1 MANIRLNQVVKK
13 YDDNLIINRL
23 TMECKEKEFLAI
35 LGPSGAGKTTI
46 LKMIAGI
53 EDVTKG
59 EIFFGEKEYTH
70 TSPQDRDLS
79 MVFENYALYPH
90 MTVRENIAFPL
101 KSPKKKGQF
110 TADEIES
117 RVAEVALM
125 VGLEDKLDRR
135 TNQLSG
141 GQRQR
146 VSLARALVKKTSV
159 ILMDEPLAHLDAKL
173 RVQMRGELK
182 RIHQDLGATI
192 IYVTHDYIEAMA
204 MADRIAVTNNGEIQ
218 QIGTPEEIYFSPK
231 NEFVASIVGE
241 PPMNIFQ
248 AEIEQRQGK
257 VYGTWQGQIFEIPVP
272 ASFTGKTIDFGIRPN
287 NINLVQSGA
296 NNCITGVIDDVEPL
310 GRQQLMNVWVGNKL
324 LVVKSDRDR
333 SIQLGQTVYL
343 QFDYAYLHLFYSD
356 TKERMVL

>member
-1 MANIRLNQVVKK
+1 MASIRLNQVVKK

-53 EDVTKG
+53 EEVTG
-59 EIFFGEKEYTH
+59 GSVFFGERDYTR

-90 MTVRENIAFPL
+90 LSVRENISFPL

-110 TADEIES
+110 SASEIEK
-117 RVAEVALM
+117 RVQEAAKM
-125 VGLEDKLDRR
+125 VGLDDKLERR
-135 TNQLSG
+135 TDQLSG

-204 MADRIAVTNNGEIQ
+204 MADRIAVTNNGELQ
-218 QIGTPEEIYFSPK
+218 QIGTPEEIYFQPR
-231 NEFVASIVGE
+231 NEFVATIVGE

-248 AEIEQRQGK
+248 AELAARDGK
-257 VYGTWQGQIFEIPVP
+257 VYGSWEGQTFEVP
-272 ASFTGKTIDFGIRPN
+272 LPGSFSGKAVDIGIRPN
-287 NINLVQSGA
+287 NINLVPAGSDNSLA
-296 NNCITGVIDDVEPL
+296 AIVDDVEPL
-310 GRQQLMNVWVGNKL
+310 GRQQIVTVQVGGRM

-333 SIQLGQTVYL
+333 SITLGQTVHL
-343 QFDYAYLHLFYSD
+343 QFDYAYLHLFD
-356 TKERMVL
+356 TVTKERMVL